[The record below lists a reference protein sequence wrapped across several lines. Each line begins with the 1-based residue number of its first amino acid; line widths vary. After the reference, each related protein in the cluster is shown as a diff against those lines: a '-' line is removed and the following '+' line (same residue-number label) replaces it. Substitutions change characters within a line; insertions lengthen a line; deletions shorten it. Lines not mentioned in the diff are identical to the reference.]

1 MNLTL
6 TKRAERILD
15 VLGSIENGVQINI
28 SPKGRV
34 KIVAHAGGF
43 AHKGDGDNLS
53 EAIEQAATN
62 KLNSFLSFV
71 DQYGADRRDPI
82 IRKLQRVLREESTIW
97 PADPANE
104 AKPE

>member
-53 EAIEQAATN
+53 EAIEEAATN
-62 KLNSFLSFV
+62 KLNSFLSLV

-82 IRKLQRVLREESTIW
+82 IKKLQRVLSADNTIW
-97 PADPANE
+97 PSDPASE